1 MRFETDVRESTLV
14 TFAAGEVKGS
24 GTVLFAGAGEDGNT
38 LVVCDST
45 PVHPVSFRWPDQPA
59 DRGTMTGADGVGHP
73 VVDALTGMANS
84 ETGELVL
91 GEDARALGRTGDEWK
106 SVVVHVVSGA
116 KPSIGATVSIEVD
129 ADYRRKLSVAHT
141 AAHLSAF
148 ALNRA
153 SKAYWTKDGAA
164 VDSLGSPDLD
174 KEAIVSASLS
184 ENASV
189 DTYRVGK
196 TLRKK
201 GFELDRFIADLPD
214 VIAAANETLKGWLSA
229 PGAISL
235 TPVPSTLDARR
246 LWQCSL
252 DGQDA
257 QMYCAGTHVADLSD
271 LAEVTVLIE
280 AAESGFVMHTRA
292 AGR

>member
-1 MRFETDVRESTLV
+1 MV
-14 TFAAGEVKGS
+14 TFAAGEVKGR
-24 GTVLFAGAGEDGNT
+24 GTVLFAGAGEDGNAV
-38 LVVCDST
+38 VVCDST

-59 DRGTMTGADGVGHP
+59 DRGTMTTADGVSHP

-106 SVVVHVVSGA
+106 SVVVHVISGG
-116 KPSIGATVSIEVD
+116 KPEIGTSVSIEVD
-129 ADYRRKLSVAHT
+129 ADYRRKLNVAHT

-153 SKAYWTKDGAA
+153 SKAYWTKEGAA

-174 KEAIVSASLS
+174 KEAITSALLS

-201 GFELDRFIADLPD
+201 GFELDRFMADLPD
-214 VIAAANETLKGWLSA
+214 VIGSINETLKGWLSA

-252 DGQDA
+252 DGKSA
-257 QMYCAGTHVADLSD
+257 EMFCAGTHVADLSD
-271 LAEVTVLIE
+271 LAEVSVVIE
-280 AAESGFVMHTRA
+280 AAESGFVMQTKA
-292 AGR
+292 TGRG